1 MYKEFINIA
10 QNSSPI
16 DTYEQEDKG
25 HGRIEIRKVSIYS
38 VMPNDVTALWKNC
51 NRFVIVERQ
60 RTLNGETS
68 QETAFYLSDLQSTDA
83 KLFYNTVRGH
93 WGIENRLHYV
103 KDVVQNEDNNK
114 VTSGN
119 APVTISIC
127 GTIAINIH
135 RKNGN
140 QSITYGQI
148 IFGADIPLVLKSI
161 RN

>member
-1 MYKEFINIA
+1 MNATQY
-10 QNSSPI
+10 SSPI

-25 HGRIEIRKVSIYS
+25 HGRIEVRKVSIYS
-38 VMPNDVTALWKNC
+38 VAQNKVTALWKNC
-51 NRFVIVERQ
+51 NRLVVVERK

-68 QETAFYLSDLQSTDA
+68 HETAYYLSDLQSTDA

-119 APVTISIC
+119 APVSISIC